1 MKTLVIGYGNIDRQD
16 DGVAWHFLRALAER
30 LGYRLPEYPE
40 ENPVLSTPALDM
52 HFYLQLMPEMA
63 EWMADF
69 SRIVFVDAHTGSVPD
84 EIHLE
89 EVQPV
94 FQSSPLTHHLTPAA
108 CLSLVHALYGQQPQA
123 VLLSLRGYA
132 FGFERALSPQTESLL
147 TKALQVLET
156 WLHQTAEDHSLSKP

>member
-40 ENPVLSTPALDM
+40 ENPVLSTPTLDM

-63 EWMADF
+63 EWMAEF
-69 SRIVFVDAHTGSVPD
+69 SRIVFVDAHTGSVPE

-89 EVQPV
+89 ELQPV

-108 CLSLVHALYGQQPQA
+108 CLSLVHALYGQQPRA
-123 VLLSLRGYA
+123 VLISMRGYA
-132 FGFERALSPQTESLL
+132 FGFERSLSPETEKLL
-147 TKALQVLET
+147 PKALRALQNWLNQV
-156 WLHQTAEDHSLSKP
+156 AEENFPSKT